1 MAELWL
7 VCEGEPGS
15 LDVSLLKRV
24 FADVLAAEIVVEP
37 ACGSNLS
44 PVAVF
49 LETRRGGRAA
59 YVHDRDYRPRHVA
72 EASYTDGKRGFF
84 WRRHCIENYL
94 LPPPIIVRAFQ
105 DLRASL
111 ERQARVPAWFASLP
125 TAPEE
130 IAAALTECAR
140 ERAAEEACRR
150 ANQELWAGLPSEVG
164 HVQQRSFTAPGASG
178 PNDWREALCQEAER
192 VSQAAA
198 LTAGCTHFHRDHVR
212 ALFDAAYAQTSAE
225 GYLAT
230 LDFLTDF
237 HGKDLLGAFHR
248 WLSSR
253 GASLSRKRLCEA
265 LIPAA
270 TRQYADDRTT
280 YGTDDFLHLANGV
293 RALAGLAPLA

>member
-15 LDVSLLKRV
+15 VDVALLKTILT
-24 FADVLAAEIVVEP
+24 DVLAAEIVVEP
-37 ACGSNLS
+37 ACGSNLG
-44 PVAVF
+44 PVARF

-59 YVHDRDYRPRHVA
+59 YVHDRDYRPRNVV
-72 EASYTDGKRGFF
+72 EATYTDGRRGFA

-94 LPPPIIVRAFQ
+94 LPPPIILRAFLE
-105 DLRASL
+105 LRASFEWQGHL
-111 ERQARVPAWFASLP
+111 PAWLTALP
-125 TAPEE
+125 ATPDE
-130 IAAALTECAR
+130 IAAALTESAR
-140 ERAAEEACRR
+140 GRAAEEACRR

-178 PNDWREALCQEAER
+178 PDDWREALCQEAER

-225 GYLAT
+225 GYLTT
-230 LDFLTDF
+230 LEFLIDF
-237 HGKDLLGAFHR
+237 HGKDLLGAFHQS
-248 WLSSR
+248 LCSR
-253 GASLSRKRLCEA
+253 KIPLSRDRLCQA

-270 TRQYADDRTT
+270 ARQYADDRTT

-293 RALAGLAPLA
+293 RALAGLPPLA